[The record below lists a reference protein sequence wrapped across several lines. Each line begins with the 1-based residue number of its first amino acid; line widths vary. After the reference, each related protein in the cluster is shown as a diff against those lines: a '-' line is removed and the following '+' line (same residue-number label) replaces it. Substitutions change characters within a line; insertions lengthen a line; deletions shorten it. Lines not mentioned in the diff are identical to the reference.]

1 MKDCRDD
8 RIYTDESGN
17 RWLTD
22 ENGKLL
28 TDERGRNIPP
38 STAKVKGISSGW
50 RDYDTSQGHCGLCG
64 SLYCRGG
71 CFK

>member
-1 MKDCRDD
+1 MENNYN
-8 RIYTDESGN
+8 RIFVDESGR

-28 TDERGRNIPP
+28 KDENNNNIVP
-38 STAKVKGISSGW
+38 SQSLCNSNDGEFTTF
-50 RDYDTSQGHCGLCG
+50 DTSQGHCGLCG
-64 SLYCRGG
+64 KIECNGG